1 MTPLVV
7 RLGSWSNLRESFKTL
22 SFSVFTVPTQPFSL
36 TSNIPQG
43 LQMPMPVSEY
53 SLTSTLNVSPVVM
66 DASSDS
72 LGEERTMQMTFVDH
86 VSDPDSLKTG
96 TPPVMRARAG
106 LCGRIRVIDSHFHPD
121 NAWRLRLFRMRSWEI
136 DEIHL
141 P

>member
-7 RLGSWSNLRESFKTL
+7 RLGSWSNLRKFAVLHYHCANATL
-22 SFSVFTVPTQPFSL
+22 QSHLQHT
-36 TSNIPQG
+36 QG
-43 LQMPMPVSEY
+43 LQMPTPVSEY
-53 SLTSTLNVSPVVM
+53 SLTSTLNVSPVVT

-72 LGEERTMQMTFVDH
+72 LGEERTVQMTFVDH